1 MGEITSNE
9 FTLLMDE
16 IKEHRHETRVSLH
29 EIRDEL
35 KVANG
40 RTRKNETAIGVLET
54 RAATNVCNLHGSRL
68 AVLESQIGDLLGAHR
83 KAIALSATAAAGLMA
98 ILEGVWLWFRDRP

>member
-1 MGEITSNE
+1 MAEITSNE

-40 RTRKNETAIGVLET
+40 RTRKNETAIGVLEV
-54 RAATNVCNLHGSRL
+54 RAQGAVCNLHSARL
-68 AVLESQIGDLLGAHR
+68 AVLEAQIGDIRGDNR
-83 KAIALSATAAAGLMA
+83 KAIAVSAGATATLLA
-98 ILEGVWLWFRDRP
+98 ILEGVWTWLQKL